1 MTATRRTALAAGG
14 GGLTA
19 LALAGCGLRP
29 TGRPSADIVQEA
41 ADGDIGGDIV
51 FQTWS
56 LRNETFTPFFEQVI
70 DDFEAEHPG
79 TRVHWMD
86 QPPEGYED
94 KLLAQAN
101 SDSLPDVI
109 NIAPDIA
116 FALARAGLLLDI
128 GALYDDLEDE
138 YVAGAVESFRYDQVE
153 GTFGLPWYLG
163 TDMNWWNL
171 DGLAEVGVDASS
183 LPTTIDELFEV
194 ARAVH
199 ESGGRNPVVSN
210 MPDFAITSEGDRFT
224 FATEENVELLAGYA
238 ELYQSGAMPP
248 EVLSGAET
256 GNTDLFI
263 QDKVLWTTATSTF
276 ASDLENQAPSLL
288 ETTTVS
294 ERLGS
299 PPLFAQGISVPSTSK
314 NLATALAF
322 GRFLTSDEYQIGF
335 AKLAPG
341 YVPGTQA
348 AAADP
353 SRYAVQDGGELLEQ
367 SVEIAATSME
377 TAEVLSNPLWT
388 PDMKTTLTQLISR
401 AMTGA
406 ISPRQALEEAV
417 EYGNLNLQ

>member
-1 MTATRRTALAAGG
+1 MRATRRTALVAGG

-29 TGRPSADIVQEA
+29 TGRPSADIVDEA
-41 ADGDIGGDIV
+41 AEGDVGGEIT

-56 LRNETFTPFFEQVI
+56 LKNETFTPFFEQVI
-70 DDFEAEHPG
+70 ADFEAEHPG
-79 TRVHWMD
+79 TRVRWMD

-101 SDSLPDVI
+101 SGSLPDVI
-109 NIAPDIA
+109 NLAPDIA
-116 FALARAGLLLDI
+116 FALARAGLLLDV
-128 GALYDDLEDE
+128 GAVQDDLEE
-138 YVAGAVESFRYDQVE
+138 VYVTGAVESFRYDQVE

-171 DGLAEVGVDASS
+171 AGFAEVGVDASS
-183 LPTTIDELFEV
+183 LPTTMDELFEV

-199 ESGGRNPVVSN
+199 EAGGRNPVVSN
-210 MPDFAITSEGDRFT
+210 MPDIPITSEGDAFT
-224 FATEENVELLAGYA
+224 FATDENVELLAGYS

-248 EVLSGAET
+248 EVLSGAEQ

-276 ASDLENQAPSLL
+276 ASDLANQAPSLM
-288 ETTTVS
+288 ETTAVS
-294 ERLGS
+294 ERLGT
-299 PPLFAQGISVPSTSK
+299 PPLYGQGVSIASTSK

-341 YVPGTQA
+341 FVPGTQE

-353 SRYAVQDGGELLEQ
+353 SRYAVQDGSELLAQ
-367 SVEIAATSME
+367 SVDIAATSME

-388 PDMKTTLTQLISR
+388 PDMKTNLTQLISR
-401 AMTGA
+401 AMTGD
-406 ISPRQALEEAV
+406 ITPRQALEDAV